1 MDLDRWL
8 HGSQFAMRFWR
19 FPEQPTALV
28 RRSLTYQKERS
39 IRSAPIL
46 GHMVEAPDTALE
58 PIGDVHRTK
67 VGREATEPMRADIRL
82 LGAILGDTIREQNGD
97 EVFELVER
105 ARVESFRVRRSE
117 IDRTEMSRM
126 FDGIDIHQALPVIR
140 AFTHFALL
148 ANVAED
154 IHRERR
160 RGVHVAAG
168 EPPQDSSLAA
178 TYLKL
183 DGAELDSDTVA
194 EALKGA
200 LVSPVITAHPTE
212 TRRRT
217 VFVTQHRITE
227 LMRLHAEGHT
237 ETADGRPVESELRR
251 QVLTLWQ
258 TALIRL
264 SRLQISDEIAV
275 GLRLYPS
282 AFFEVIPQVNAEV
295 RQALRQRWPEADLLS
310 GPILQP
316 GSWIGGDRDGNPNVT
331 ADVVRLAS
339 GGAAFTALSHY
350 LAELDQLEQELSMSS
365 RLLKVT
371 DELAAL
377 AQGCEDNARADE
389 PYRRALRVIRA
400 RLSATAS
407 EILDQQPQHLL
418 DLGLSRYATPA
429 ELRSDLDVIDAS
441 LRMHGSALLADDR
454 LALLREGVHVFGF
467 HLSGLDMRQ
476 NSDVHEEVVGELLAW
491 AGVHPDYSSL
501 PEEQRVELLVA
512 ELSTRRPLIGDR
524 ARLSDLARSELDIIA
539 AATHA
544 VETYGPAAVPNYVIS
559 MCRSVSDMLEAAI
572 LLKEGGLLDASGD
585 EPYCPVGISPLFETI
600 DDLHNGATILQAMLE
615 LPLYRALVA
624 ARGES
629 QEVMLGYSDSNK
641 DGGYLAANWAV
652 YRAELAL
659 VETARKNGIRLRL
672 FHGRGGTVGRGGGP
686 SYQAILAQPPGAV
699 NGSLRLTEQG
709 EVIAAKY
716 AEPQV
721 ARRNLESL
729 LAATLESTLLDV
741 EGLGEAAEPAYAV
754 LDEVATLA
762 QRSYAELV
770 HDTPGFVEYFK
781 ASTPVSEIGS
791 LNIGSRPTSR
801 KPTES
806 ISDLRA
812 IPWVLAW
819 SQSRVMLPGW
829 YGTGTA
835 FEQWIGAGSD
845 SEEERLATL
854 HELYQ
859 RWPFF
864 RSVLSNMAQVL
875 AKSDLG
881 LAAHYSE
888 LVADESLRRRVFDKI
903 VDEHHRT
910 IAMYKRI
917 TGEDDLLADNPALAR
932 SVFNRF
938 PYLEPLNHLQ
948 VELLR
953 RYRGGEDDE
962 LVQRGILLTMN
973 GLASALRNSG

>member
-1 MDLDRWL
+1 
-8 HGSQFAMRFWR
+8 
-19 FPEQPTALV
+19 
-28 RRSLTYQKERS
+28 
-39 IRSAPIL
+39 
-46 GHMVEAPDTALE
+46 MVDVSDIALE
-58 PIGDVHRTK
+58 PIGAVQRTL

-82 LGAILGDTIREQNGD
+82 LGAILGDTVREQNGD
-97 EVFELVER
+97 EVFDLVER

-117 IDRTEMSRM
+117 IDRAELARM
-126 FDGIDIHQALPVIR
+126 FSGIDIHRAIPVIR
-140 AFTHFALL
+140 AFSHFALL

-160 RGVHVAAG
+160 RAIHVAAG
-168 EPPQDSSLAA
+168 EPPQNSSLAA
-178 TYLKL
+178 TYAKL
-183 DGAELDSDTVA
+183 DGAELDSATVA
-194 EALKGA
+194 DALRGA
-200 LVSPVITAHPTE
+200 LISPVITAHPTE

-217 VFVTQHRITE
+217 VFVTQHRITQ

-237 ETADGRPVESELRR
+237 ETDDGRDIERELRR

-264 SRLQISDEIAV
+264 SRLQITDEIEV
-275 GLRLYPS
+275 GLRYYAA
-282 AFFEVIPQVNAEV
+282 AFFQVIPQVNAEV
-295 RQALRQRWPEADLLS
+295 RDALRARWPGTDLLAA
-310 GPILQP
+310 PILRP

-331 ADVVRLAS
+331 GDVVRQATGS
-339 GGAAFTALSHY
+339 AAFTALSHY
-350 LAELDQLEQELSMSS
+350 LAELTALEQDLSMSA
-365 RLLKVT
+365 RLVAVT
-371 DELAAL
+371 PAL
-377 AQGCEDNARADE
+377 ADLAEGCGEKARADE
-389 PYRRALRVIRA
+389 PYRRAVRVIRA
-400 RLSATAS
+400 RLTATGA
-407 EILDQQPQHLL
+407 EILDRAPQHEL
-418 DLGLSRYATPA
+418 DLGLTPYSAPA
-429 ELRSDLDVIDAS
+429 ELQADLDTIDES
-441 LRMHGSALLADDR
+441 LRAHGSGLLADDR
-454 LALLREGVHVFGF
+454 LALLREGASVFGF
-467 HLSGLDMRQ
+467 HLCGLDMRQ
-476 NSDVHEEVVGELLAW
+476 NSDVHEEVVSELLAW
-491 AGVHPDYSSL
+491 AGVHPDYASL
-501 PEEQRVELLVA
+501 PEDERVALLAGELA
-512 ELSTRRPLIGDR
+512 TRRPLVGDR
-524 ARLSDLARSELDIIA
+524 AQLTDLARKELEVVSA
-539 AATHA
+539 AADA
-544 VETYGPAAVPNYVIS
+544 VGRYGPAAVPNYVIS
-559 MCRSVSDMLEAAI
+559 MCRSVSDVLEVAI
-572 LLKEGGLLDASGD
+572 LLKEGGLLDASGPQ
-585 EPYCPVGISPLFETI
+585 PYCPVAISPLFETI
-600 DDLHNGATILQAMLE
+600 DDLHNGAAILEAMLE
-615 LPLYRALVA
+615 LPLYRAVVDA
-624 ARGES
+624 QGGR

-641 DGGYLAANWAV
+641 DGGYLASSWAV

-659 VETARKNGIRLRL
+659 VEVARKTGIRLRL

-699 NGSLRLTEQG
+699 NASLRLTEQG

-716 AEPQV
+716 AEPQA

-729 LAATLESTLLDV
+729 VAATLESTLLDV
-741 EGLGEAAEPAYAV
+741 EGLGDAAEPAYAV

-762 QRSYAELV
+762 QRAYAELV
-770 HDTPGFVEYFK
+770 HDTPGFVEYFM

-801 KPTES
+801 KPTSS

-835 FEQWIGAGSD
+835 FEQWIAAGPQ
-845 SEEERLATL
+845 SEDERVEIL
-854 HELYQ
+854 HGLYE

-881 LAAHYSE
+881 LAARYAE
-888 LVADESLRRRVFDKI
+888 LVEDEELRDRVFDKI
-903 VDEHHRT
+903 VDEHRRT
-910 IAMYKRI
+910 IAMHKLI
-917 TGEDDLLADNPALAR
+917 TGQDDLLADNPALAR

-953 RYRGGEDDE
+953 RYRSGDDDE

>member
-1 MDLDRWL
+1 
-8 HGSQFAMRFWR
+8 
-19 FPEQPTALV
+19 
-28 RRSLTYQKERS
+28 
-39 IRSAPIL
+39 
-46 GHMVEAPDTALE
+46 MVEVSDTALE
-58 PIGDVHRTK
+58 PIGDVQRTR

-82 LGAILGDTIREQNGD
+82 LGTILGDTVREQNGD
-97 EVFELVER
+97 EVFDLVER

-117 IDRTEMSRM
+117 IDRSELSRM
-126 FDGIDIHQALPVIR
+126 FDGIDIHLAIPIIR
-140 AFTHFALL
+140 AFSHFALL

-160 RGVHVAAG
+160 RAIHVDAG

-178 TYLKL
+178 TYVKL
-183 DGAELDSDTVA
+183 DLAELDSATVA
-194 EALKGA
+194 DALKGA

-227 LMRLHAEGHT
+227 LMRLHADGHT
-237 ETADGRPVESELRR
+237 ETSDGRSIELELRR
-251 QVLTLWQ
+251 HVLTLWQ

-264 SRLQISDEIAV
+264 SRLKISDEIEV
-275 GLRLYPS
+275 GLRYYP
-282 AFFEVIPQVNAEV
+282 AALFKVVPQVNAEV
-295 RQALRQRWPEADLLS
+295 RKALRARWPDADLLS
-310 GPILQP
+310 APILQP

-331 ADVVRLAS
+331 AEVVRLATGS
-339 GGAAFTALSHY
+339 AAFTALAHY
-350 LAELDQLEQELSMSS
+350 LAELTDLEQELSMSA
-365 RLLKVT
+365 RLISVT
-371 DELAAL
+371 PELGELAE
-377 AQGCEDNARADE
+377 GCREAARADE
-389 PYRRALRVIRA
+389 PYRRALRVIRG
-400 RLSATAS
+400 RLTATATQ
-407 EILDQQPQHLL
+407 ILDRQPQREL
-418 DLGLSRYATPA
+418 DLGLPSYSTPA
-429 ELRSDLDVIDAS
+429 ELRADLDTIDVS
-441 LRMHGSALLADDR
+441 LRTHGSTLVADDR
-454 LALLREGVHVFGF
+454 LALLREAVGVFGF

-501 PEEQRVELLVA
+501 PEDERVELLVG
-512 ELSTRRPLIGDR
+512 ELNTRRPLVGDR
-524 ARLSDLARSELDIIA
+524 AQLSDLARGELGVVA
-539 AATHA
+539 AAAHA
-544 VETYGPAAVPNYVIS
+544 VVRYGPAAVPNYIIS
-559 MCRSVSDMLEAAI
+559 MCQSVSDVLEAAI
-572 LLKEGGLLDASGD
+572 LLKEAGLLDASGP

-600 DDLHNGATILQAMLE
+600 NDLHKGAAILQATLD

-641 DGGYLAANWAV
+641 DGGYLTANWAV

-659 VETARKNGIRLRL
+659 VEVARKTGIRLRL

-716 AEPQV
+716 AEPPMT
-721 ARRNLESL
+721 RRNLESL

-741 EGLGEAAEPAYAV
+741 EGLGDAAEPAYAV
-754 LDEVATLA
+754 LEEIANLA
-762 QRSYAELV
+762 RRAYAELV

-781 ASTPVSEIGS
+781 ASTPVGEIGS

-801 KPTES
+801 KPTAS

-829 YGTGTA
+829 YGTGSA
-835 FEQWIGAGSD
+835 FEQWITAGPE
-845 SEEERLATL
+845 SESERVQVL
-854 HELYQ
+854 HDLYQ

-881 LAAHYSE
+881 LAASYAE
-888 LVADESLRRRVFDKI
+888 LVADESLRRRVFGKI
-903 VDEHHRT
+903 ADEHQRT
-910 IAMYKRI
+910 IAMYKLI
-917 TGEDDLLADNPALAR
+917 TGQEDLLADNPSLAR

-953 RYRGGEDDE
+953 RYRSGDDNE
-962 LVQRGILLTMN
+962 FVQRGILLTMN